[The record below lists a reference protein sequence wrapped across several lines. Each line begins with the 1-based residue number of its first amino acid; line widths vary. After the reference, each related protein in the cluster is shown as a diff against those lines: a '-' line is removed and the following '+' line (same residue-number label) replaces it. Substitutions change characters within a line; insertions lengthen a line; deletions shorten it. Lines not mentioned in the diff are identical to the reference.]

1 VTTAGPITSAPMSR
15 ASPLAR
21 EATLCAALAAAF
33 AAALAWA
40 GPPGTD
46 LAAHIYQ
53 RAVFV
58 DHGFTLWNNFWYAGR
73 YSFVTYSLLYYPL
86 AAALGIRLL
95 AVATVATATL
105 AFAVVVWKEWGPR
118 TRWSSRTF
126 AVVWAGI
133 VLSAAFPF
141 ALGAA
146 LALLALWALQA
157 RRPWRFAG
165 LAALTAAASPIA
177 FLLLVLIVVGLAFG
191 RSADR
196 WLQVAAGAGLLAV
209 VVLEGLVLRVFPPS
223 GRYPFSAAELAAACT
238 YCVLSAG
245 FAWRVEGAR
254 ALRWIFPV
262 YGVACLT
269 FFFVSS
275 GVGENIARLRYA
287 AIPVSVLVLSLRN
300 WRPLLPALVVL
311 ALAISWNVTPLAV
324 SYVRAADDPASHA
337 GYWQPA
343 VSYLR
348 AHLTPSYRVEAV
360 DTAGHWAALY
370 LPRAGIPLA
379 RGWFRQDDF
388 PQNEVLYDKLGPRS
402 YVGWLRRMG
411 VRYVLL
417 TKAQPDYSARAEA
430 ALVGGARSPLSPVFR
445 SGDLTV
451 YEVPAATPIVTGAGP
466 ARVRQMDESSIV
478 ATVGRAGAYRVAVR
492 FSRYWQPSVGC
503 VSRAADG
510 MIELKVPRPGPVRL
524 AFKPTPRRALAAL
537 AGRPARAC
545 AR

>member
-1 VTTAGPITSAPMSR
+1 MSR

-21 EATLCAALAAAF
+21 EATLSAGTAAALAAV
-33 AAALAWA
+33 LAWA

-46 LAAHIYQ
+46 IAAHIYQ
-53 RAVFV
+53 RTVFL

-95 AVATVATATL
+95 AVATVSAATL
-105 AFAVVVWKEWGPR
+105 AFAVVVWREWGPR
-118 TRWSSRTF
+118 ARWSSRTF

-157 RRPWRFAG
+157 RRPWRFAA

-177 FLLLVLIVVGLAFG
+177 FLLLVLVVVGLALG
-191 RSADR
+191 RQSER
-196 WLQVAAGAGLLAV
+196 WLRVAAGAGLLAV
-209 VVLEGLVLRVFPPS
+209 VLLEGLVLRAFPPS
-223 GRYPFSAAELAAACT
+223 GRYPFSGGELAAACV
-238 YCVLSAG
+238 YCALSTA
-245 FAWRVEGAR
+245 FTWRAERAR
-254 ALRWIFPV
+254 TLRYVFPV
-262 YGVACLT
+262 YGIACLT

-287 AIPVSVLVLSLRN
+287 AIPVSVLVLSLRD
-300 WRPLLPALVVL
+300 WRPLVPALVVL
-311 ALAISWNVTPLAV
+311 GLAISWNVTPLAA
-324 SYVRAADDPASHA
+324 SYVRAAEDPASHA
-337 GYWQPA
+337 AYWQPA
-343 VSYLR
+343 ISYLR
-348 AHLTPSYRVEAV
+348 GHLTPSYRVEAV

-388 PQNEVLYDKLGPRS
+388 PQNELLYDELGPGS
-402 YVGWLRRMG
+402 YVRWLRSMG

-417 TKAQPDYSARAEA
+417 TSARPDYSARAEA
-430 ALVGGARSPLSPVFR
+430 ALVRGPRSPLIGVFR
-445 SGDLTV
+445 TLELTV
-451 YEVPAATPIVTGAGP
+451 YEVPGATPIITGP
-466 ARVRQMDESSIV
+466 AAAEVVKMGESNIV
-478 ATVGRAGAYRVAVR
+478 ATVARAGTYRVALR
-492 FSRYWQPSVGC
+492 FSRYWQPSSGC
-503 VSRAADG
+503 LKRAPDG
-510 MIELKVPRPGPVRL
+510 MIRLTVPRPGSIRL
-524 AFKPTPRRALAAL
+524 EFSPTPKRALAAL
-537 AGRPARAC
+537 AGRPARSC